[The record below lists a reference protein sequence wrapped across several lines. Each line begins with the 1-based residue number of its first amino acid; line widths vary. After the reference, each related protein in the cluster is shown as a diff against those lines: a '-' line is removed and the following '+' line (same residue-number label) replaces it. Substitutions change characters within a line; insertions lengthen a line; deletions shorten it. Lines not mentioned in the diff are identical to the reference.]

1 MIPHGLLL
9 ASVGA
14 LAAGPLL
21 AGPVRRSASLQ
32 RFLDGF
38 ILVSIGGIVLLAVG
52 PHAIEHRSPLVAL
65 ALAAGYLLP
74 TAAERVFHVGV
85 RQTHAAVLLL
95 ALLGVAVHALLD
107 GAALAQQRD
116 AGGMLGAGV
125 VLHQLPVSLTAWWLL
140 RARARVVSW
149 GVLGLM
155 ALATVAGYAAEP
167 AVAALVP
174 GDVGVWLE
182 ALVGGSLLHVIVHPA
197 HDHHDAHAP
206 AEGHHHDHAHV
217 HDHGHVHAHDHDHG
231 QAPAGLHPP
240 GPAASA
246 WRVAGVPVRP
256 DGVGGVLGAL
266 LVLLLHLMQ
275 RDGAPRQG
283 VSATFLSLA
292 LDSAPALLLAF
303 VAAGVAYAFIPAAG
317 LSWLRRGGA
326 LRQAGAGMLLG
337 LPLPVCSCG
346 VVPLYQ
352 GLVKQGVPTAA
363 AVAFLVATPE
373 LGIDAVLLSLPLL
386 GAGFTLVRV
395 GAAMVVAVVVALLL
409 ARRFGA
415 LAPRRVLPQAP
426 AAAPAVSRW
435 RLAVQTGAGEVVD
448 HTAPWI
454 LVGLAVAALLAPL
467 LDGSWIT
474 RLPPV
479 VDVLVFAALGVPLYI
494 CASASTPLVAV
505 LVAAGV
511 SPGAG
516 LALLITGPA
525 TNVAT
530 FGVLARMHGRPFAT
544 AFAVAMTACSVVLG
558 VLVNRLLP
566 ALAFPAVGA
575 ADPERH
581 GPWAWGALVLVAL
594 LVLGSVARRGPRAF
608 VGELRL
614 TPHHG

>member
-206 AEGHHHDHAHV
+206 EEGHSHDHAH
-217 HDHGHVHAHDHDHG
+217 DHAHDAG
-231 QAPAGLHPP
+231 AAPP
-240 GPAASA
+240 A
-246 WRVAGVPVRP
+246 WRVAGVAMRP

-266 LVLLLHLMQ
+266 LVLLLHLLQ
-275 RDGAPRQG
+275 REPVSPLG

-395 GAAMVVAVVVALLL
+395 GAAVVVAVVVALLL

-415 LAPRRVLPQAP
+415 SAPRRVLPQAP

-530 FGVLARMHGRPFAT
+530 FGVLARMHGRSFAT
-544 AFAVAMTACSVVLG
+544 AFAVAMTTCSVVLG

-566 ALAFPAVGA
+566 TLAFPAVGA

>member
-155 ALATVAGYAAEP
+155 ALATVAGYVAEP

-206 AEGHHHDHAHV
+206 EEGHSHDHAH
-217 HDHGHVHAHDHDHG
+217 DHAHDAG
-231 QAPAGLHPP
+231 AAPP
-240 GPAASA
+240 A
-246 WRVAGVPVRP
+246 WRVAGVAMRP

-266 LVLLLHLMQ
+266 LVLLLHLLQ
-275 RDGAPRQG
+275 REPVSPLG

-395 GAAMVVAVVVALLL
+395 GAAVVVAVVVALLL

-415 LAPRRVLPQAP
+415 SAPRRVLPQAP

-566 ALAFPAVGA
+566 TLAFPAVGA

>member
-206 AEGHHHDHAHV
+206 EEGHSHDHAH
-217 HDHGHVHAHDHDHG
+217 DHAHDAG
-231 QAPAGLHPP
+231 AAPP
-240 GPAASA
+240 A
-246 WRVAGVPVRP
+246 WRVAGVAMRP

-266 LVLLLHLMQ
+266 LVLLLHLLQ
-275 RDGAPRQG
+275 REPVSPLG

-395 GAAMVVAVVVALLL
+395 GAAVVVAVVVALLL

-415 LAPRRVLPQAP
+415 SAPRRVLPQAP

-544 AFAVAMTACSVVLG
+544 AFAVAMTTCSVVLG

-566 ALAFPAVGA
+566 TLAFPAVGA

>member
-21 AGPVRRSASLQ
+21 AGPVRRSDALQ

-52 PHAIEHRSPLVAL
+52 PHAIQHRSPLIAVAL
-65 ALAAGYLLP
+65 AVGYLLP

-95 ALLGVAVHALLD
+95 ALLGVALHALLD
-107 GAALAQQRD
+107 GAALAQQQH
-116 AGGMLGAGV
+116 APGGMLGAGV

-206 AEGHHHDHAHV
+206 EEGHSHDHAH
-217 HDHGHVHAHDHDHG
+217 DHAHDAG
-231 QAPAGLHPP
+231 AAPP
-240 GPAASA
+240 A
-246 WRVAGVPVRP
+246 WRVAGVAMRP

-266 LVLLLHLMQ
+266 LVLLLHLLQ
-275 RDGAPRQG
+275 REPVSPLG

-395 GAAMVVAVVVALLL
+395 GAAVVVAVVVALLL

-415 LAPRRVLPQAP
+415 SAPRRVLPQAP

-566 ALAFPAVGA
+566 TLAFPAVGA

>member
-206 AEGHHHDHAHV
+206 EEGHSHDHAH
-217 HDHGHVHAHDHDHG
+217 DHAHDAG
-231 QAPAGLHPP
+231 AAPP
-240 GPAASA
+240 A
-246 WRVAGVPVRP
+246 WRVAGVAMRP

-266 LVLLLHLMQ
+266 LVLLLHLLQ
-275 RDGAPRQG
+275 REPVSPLG

-395 GAAMVVAVVVALLL
+395 GAAVVVAVVVALLL

-415 LAPRRVLPQAP
+415 SAPRRVLPQAP

-566 ALAFPAVGA
+566 TLAFPAVGA

>member
-206 AEGHHHDHAHV
+206 EEGHSHDHAH
-217 HDHGHVHAHDHDHG
+217 DHAHDAG
-231 QAPAGLHPP
+231 AAPP
-240 GPAASA
+240 A
-246 WRVAGVPVRP
+246 WRVAGVAMRP

-266 LVLLLHLMQ
+266 LVLLLHLLQ
-275 RDGAPRQG
+275 REPVSPLG

-395 GAAMVVAVVVALLL
+395 GAAVVVAVVVALLL

-415 LAPRRVLPQAP
+415 SAPRRVLPQAP

-479 VDVLVFAALGVPLYI
+479 VDVLVFAAIGVPLYI

-566 ALAFPAVGA
+566 TLAFPAVGA

-581 GPWAWGALVLVAL
+581 GVWAWIALVVVTL

>member
-206 AEGHHHDHAHV
+206 EEGHSHDHAH
-217 HDHGHVHAHDHDHG
+217 DHAHDAG
-231 QAPAGLHPP
+231 AAPP
-240 GPAASA
+240 A
-246 WRVAGVPVRP
+246 WRVAGVAMRP

-266 LVLLLHLMQ
+266 LVLLLHLLQ
-275 RDGAPRQG
+275 REPVSPLG

-326 LRQAGAGMLLG
+326 FRQAGAGMLLG

-395 GAAMVVAVVVALLL
+395 GAAVVVAVVVALLL

-415 LAPRRVLPQAP
+415 SAPRRVLPQAP

-530 FGVLARMHGRPFAT
+530 FGVLARMHGRSFAT
-544 AFAVAMTACSVVLG
+544 AFAVAMTTCSVVLG

-566 ALAFPAVGA
+566 TLAFPAVGA

>member
-65 ALAAGYLLP
+65 ALAAGYLIP

-206 AEGHHHDHAHV
+206 EEGHSHDHAH
-217 HDHGHVHAHDHDHG
+217 DHAHDAG
-231 QAPAGLHPP
+231 AAPP
-240 GPAASA
+240 A
-246 WRVAGVPVRP
+246 WRVAGVAMRP

-266 LVLLLHLMQ
+266 LVLLLHLLQ
-275 RDGAPRQG
+275 REPVSPLG

-395 GAAMVVAVVVALLL
+395 GAAVVVAVVVALLL

-415 LAPRRVLPQAP
+415 SAPRRVLPQAP

-530 FGVLARMHGRPFAT
+530 FGVLARMHGRSFAT
-544 AFAVAMTACSVVLG
+544 AFAVAMTTCSVVLG

-566 ALAFPAVGA
+566 TLAFPAVGA

>member
-155 ALATVAGYAAEP
+155 ALATVAGYVAEP

-206 AEGHHHDHAHV
+206 EEGHSHDHAH
-217 HDHGHVHAHDHDHG
+217 DHAHDAG
-231 QAPAGLHPP
+231 AAPP
-240 GPAASA
+240 A
-246 WRVAGVPVRP
+246 WRVAGVAMRP

-266 LVLLLHLMQ
+266 LVLLLHLLQ
-275 RDGAPRQG
+275 REPVSPLG
-283 VSATFLSLA
+283 VSAAFLSLA

-530 FGVLARMHGRPFAT
+530 FGVLARMHGRSFAT
-544 AFAVAMTACSVVLG
+544 AFAMAMTTCSVVLG

-566 ALAFPAVGA
+566 TLAFPAVGA